1 MKIRILAVGKV
12 KEEYLL
18 AALKEYSKRI
28 SAFSELEIVEI
39 TEAKLSKENN
49 SEIQLAVEKESSMIL
64 NSLNKKD
71 FNILLDIEG
80 KELDSIKLAQLFA
93 TTQQTNSSFTFIIG
107 GSHGVNDLVKKSVN
121 LRLSFSKLTFP
132 HQLVRVMLLEQI
144 YRVFKINNNHMY
156 HK

>member
-28 SAFSELEIVEI
+28 SAFSEVEIVEI

-107 GSHGVNDLVKKSVN
+107 GSHGVNDLLKKSAN

-144 YRVFKINNNHMY
+144 YRIFKINNNHMY

>member
-1 MKIRILAVGKV
+1 MKIRILAIGKV

-18 AALKEYSKRI
+18 AAIKEYSKRI
-28 SAFSELEIVEI
+28 SAFADLEIVEI

-49 SEIQLAVEKESSMIL
+49 SEIQLAIDKESNMII

-71 FNILLDIEG
+71 YNILLDIGG
-80 KELDSIKLAQLFA
+80 KDLDSLKLAQHFA
-93 TTQQTNSSFTFIIG
+93 STQQTNSSFTFIIG
-107 GSHGVNDLVKKSVN
+107 GSHGVNDLLKKSVN

-144 YRVFKINNNHMY
+144 YRFLKINNNQMY

>member
-28 SAFSELEIVEI
+28 SAFSEVEIVEI
-39 TEAKLSKENN
+39 TEARLSKENN
-49 SEIQLAVEKESSMIL
+49 SEIQIAVEKESSLIL

-107 GSHGVNDLVKKSVN
+107 GSYGVNDLVKKSVN

-144 YRVFKINNNHMY
+144 YRIFKINNNHMY

>member
-28 SAFSELEIVEI
+28 SAFSELKIVEI

-107 GSHGVNDLVKKSVN
+107 GSHGVNDLLKKSVN

-132 HQLVRVMLLEQI
+132 HQFVRVMLLEQI
-144 YRVFKINNNHMY
+144 YRIFKINNNHMY

>member
-28 SAFSELEIVEI
+28 IAFSELEIVEI

-144 YRVFKINNNHMY
+144 YRIFKINNNHMY